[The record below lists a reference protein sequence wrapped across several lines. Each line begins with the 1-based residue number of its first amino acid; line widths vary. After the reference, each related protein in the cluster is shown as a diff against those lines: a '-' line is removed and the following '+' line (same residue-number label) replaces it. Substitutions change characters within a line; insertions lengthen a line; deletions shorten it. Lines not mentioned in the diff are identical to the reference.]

1 LKLILADEAFS
12 VCSCKKK
19 ANEEEAHV
27 KIIALE
33 SQEKRL
39 KHDGSVV
46 FRSTGQF
53 AIEDGRCGAEGCG
66 KGNIGQFE
74 SVKLGAMREH
84 CSTNK
89 HKVLDSAQ
97 LCFLCVILF
106 LFIFL
111 CYSLC

>member
-1 LKLILADEAFS
+1 MKRLQFATANE
-12 VCSCKKK
+12 K
-19 ANEEEAHV
+19 AYDEEEAA

-33 SQEKRL
+33 SQKKRL
-39 KHDGSVV
+39 KHDGSGV

-97 LCFLCVILF
+97 LCFLFVLLF